1 MHFFKTNTKKTQRTR
16 VLEGSEF
23 TNLLLL
29 LFITIRM
36 SNVHA
41 LCLTAASMSL

>member
-1 MHFFKTNTKKTQRTR
+1 MHFFKRNTKKTQRTR

-29 LFITIRM
+29 LFTIRM